1 MRFLYID
8 IDTLRAD
15 HLGCYGYHRNTS
27 PNIDA
32 LAAEG
37 VRYENVYA
45 SDVPCLPSRTAL
57 STGVFGIRN
66 GVINHGGV
74 AADLRHE
81 GKNRRF
87 FGAVANNS
95 WASKFYWAGWHTASI
110 SSFPFRHSAS
120 WWNHGVMEAM
130 NLMRGFGGER
140 ADEVLPGALD
150 WLDRRGAADNWFLH
164 LHLWDPHTPYN
175 TPEEYGNPFADD
187 PVPDWHTDAVREH
200 NWGLAG
206 PHSAQEPWGFSPDE
220 WGTPP
225 PRQPW
230 NASDMDAVKGIFD
243 GYDVGIRYADDA
255 VGTVMNKL
263 ADMGIL
269 DDTAVLISSDHG
281 EAFGELGVYADHQ
294 GADEATCHIPS
305 ILKWPGVEPRV
316 YSGLHYHLDIAATV
330 VDLAEIPIPTH
341 YWSGES
347 TKPALNEGTDEGRD
361 VLFLSQGAWSCQRGV
376 RWGDN
381 LYLRTW
387 HDGYHPH
394 WNDEMLFN
402 IADDPHEQTDLA
414 ADEPALVSE
423 AAGLLSDWTEAQ
435 VARGIGGIT
444 DDPMDIV
451 LDEGGPLH
459 VRGHLPAYLD
469 RLRETGRSQWA
480 DKLVDRFPVDA
491 QPAGAS
497 E

>member
-15 HLGCYGYHRNTS
+15 HLGSYGYHRNTT

-32 LAAEG
+32 IAAEG
-37 VRYENVYA
+37 VRFENVYA

-57 STGVFGIRN
+57 ATGMFGIRN
-66 GVINHGGV
+66 GVVNHGGV
-74 AADLRHE
+74 AADLRAE
-81 GKNRRF
+81 GKRRGF
-87 FGAVANNS
+87 IGAVASNS
-95 WASKFYWAGWHTASI
+95 WASKFYWAGWNTASI
-110 SSFPFRHSAS
+110 SSFPFRHSAP
-120 WWNHGVMEAM
+120 WWNNGIMEAM

-140 ADEVLPGALD
+140 ADEVLPSALD

-175 TPEEYGNPFADD
+175 TPEEYGNPFESD
-187 PVPDWHTDAVREH
+187 PVPAWHDETVRER
-200 NWGLAG
+200 NWNLAG

-220 WGTPP
+220 WGAPP

-230 NASDMDAVKGIFD
+230 NAESMDDVKGIFD
-243 GYDVGIRYADDA
+243 GYDVGIRYSDDA
-255 VGTVMNKL
+255 VGTIMNKL
-263 ADMGIL
+263 DDLGVL

-305 ILKWPGVEPRV
+305 ILKWPGLEPRV
-316 YSGLHYHLDIAATV
+316 YSGLHYHLDIAATI
-330 VDLAEIPIPTH
+330 VDLADIPLPLGW
-341 YWSGES
+341 WSGQS
-347 TKPALNEGTDEGRD
+347 AKDALLVAEEDGRD
-361 VLFLSQGAWSCQRGV
+361 ALFLSQGAWSCQRGV
-376 RWGDN
+376 RWDDH
-381 LYLRTW
+381 LYLRTF

-394 WNDEMLFN
+394 WNEDMLFD
-402 IADDPHEQTDLA
+402 IANDPHEIDDLA
-414 ADEPALVSE
+414 AAEPALVNE
-423 AAGLLSDWTEAQ
+423 ASSRLEEWTTEQ
-435 VARGIGGIT
+435 VAQSLGDLG
-444 DDPMDIV
+444 DPMDIV

-480 DKLVDRFPVDA
+480 DVLTERFPADA
-491 QPAGAS
+491 VGKKH
-497 E
+497 